1 MRIRL
6 KESITLRSEP
16 LPAGA
21 EVDTDDLTAGQ
32 LIAAGQAVVVNAPKP
47 AKSTESTPKE

>member
-6 KESITLRSEP
+6 LEPITLRSES

-21 EVDTDDLTAGQ
+21 EIDPDDLTARQ
-32 LIAAGQAVVVNAPKP
+32 LIAAGHARPVAVDVKKP
-47 AKSTESTPKE
+47 TKSTDQE

>member
-6 KESITLRSEP
+6 LEPITLRSEP

-21 EVDTDDLTAGQ
+21 EIDADDLTARQ
-32 LIAAGQAVVVNAPKP
+32 LIASGHAEPVAVDVE
-47 AKSTESTPKE
+47 KSTKTTAKE

>member
-6 KESITLRSEP
+6 LEPITLRSEP

-21 EVDTDDLTAGQ
+21 EIDPDDVTANQ
-32 LIAAGQAVVVNAPKP
+32 LIAAGQAEPVAVDPQKTR
-47 AKSTESTPKE
+47 KSTAKE

>member
-6 KESITLRSEP
+6 LEPITLRSEP

-21 EVDTDDLTAGQ
+21 EIDADDLTARQ
-32 LIAAGQAVVVNAPKP
+32 LIASGHAEPVAVNVKKTP
-47 AKSTESTPKE
+47 KSTAKE

>member
-6 KESITLRSEP
+6 LEPVTLRSEP

-21 EVDTDDLTAGQ
+21 EIDADDLTARQ
-32 LIAAGQAVVVNAPKP
+32 MIAAGHAEPVAVDVKKP
-47 AKSTESTPKE
+47 TRSTAQE